1 MYLLVGYKG
10 LLSKEEEQDG
20 EGKNLPF
27 MAKSK
32 VCGDCS
38 DELYS
43 SRVLCNFV
51 NNYFID
57 SQLSKDKPR
66 FFHLN
71 KIQSIHKNL
80 SVLREDF

>member
-51 NNYFID
+51 NKYFID
-57 SQLSKDKPR
+57 SQLSKGRPR

-71 KIQSIHKNL
+71 NIRVFTKIFPYL
-80 SVLREDF
+80 